1 MNSHHRVKIG
11 ACLSS
16 GRQKVGG
23 EHFHP
28 SAGRAADSY
37 KERKIIME
45 IKHYRLHQGLQQD
58 ILYTYIKVGKRD
70 FYLKRETW
78 DNIKTFFIILLT
90 TTTVFAIV

>member
-1 MNSHHRVKIG
+1 
-11 ACLSS
+11 
-16 GRQKVGG
+16 
-23 EHFHP
+23 
-28 SAGRAADSY
+28 
-37 KERKIIME
+37 ME

-78 DNIKTFFIILLT
+78 DNIKTFCIILLT